1 MLLFISS
8 PHQYFSIST
17 VGCQLVSPLRLKF
30 CSIFPDSIKIL
41 SVSWRKLWKSWN
53 TLAIWEKMLYN
64 IACVNHYISSDQWN
78 PGWKCNTPRK
88 IRKIRKIKEKS
99 MKHRRIL
106 SILLA
111 AATAVSVAG
120 CSKNETSGSE
130 SSAPDDSSSPAGVQT
145 ASNVSANGWE
155 SVSYTH
161 LTLPTN

>member
-1 MLLFISS
+1 
-8 PHQYFSIST
+8 
-17 VGCQLVSPLRLKF
+17 
-30 CSIFPDSIKIL
+30 
-41 SVSWRKLWKSWN
+41 
-53 TLAIWEKMLYN
+53 
-64 IACVNHYISSDQWN
+64 
-78 PGWKCNTPRK
+78 
-88 IRKIRKIKEKS
+88 

-155 SVSYTH
+155 FNQVAMGGGGFVSGVFATSQEGLYYARTDVGGAYRYNKDTQLWESMSYGCLLYTS
-161 LTLPTN
+161 PSPRDA